1 VRRARW
7 HTGSEQGGLAYGW
20 WQRTAMGAWVRVHGS
35 AARFEAWFDRSVRP
49 LLAPA
54 HAVYGLVYKACLVV
68 AARLSALTF
77 ARNRGKPRPI
87 CV

>member
-20 WQRTAMGAWVRVHGS
+20 WQRTAGDGRLGKGP
-35 AARFEAWFDRSVRP
+35 RFCRSVRP